1 MALNSYSSLQTTIA
15 TWLGRPADTNI
26 ASNVADMI
34 TLFEAEARRR
44 LKTRFNETETTLTT
58 TANVATVALPS
69 DFGEMREIKIVESD
83 ADEVLE
89 FMPPEQLDAAVP
101 TLTTDEPIWYTIEG
115 TNLRFKNVPDT
126 SYSITIVY
134 MQTLAALSSSNTT
147 NWLLTNHPDAY
158 LFGSLAEAECFIG
171 DDPRFPLWKQRRDE
185 VFASILQSDQAARW
199 SGGPL
204 IMKTDT
210 GNP

>member
-1 MALNSYSSLQTTIA
+1 MALDSYSSLQTTVA

-26 ASNVADMI
+26 ADNVADMI

-44 LKTRFNETETTLTT
+44 LKTRFNEVETTLTT
-58 TANVATVALPS
+58 VGGTATVALPS
-69 DFGEMREIKIVESD
+69 DFGEMREIKITDSSD
-83 ADEVLE
+83 DETLK
-89 FMPPEQLDAAVP
+89 FAPPAQMDEAYAS
-101 TLTTDEPIWYTIEG
+101 LTTDEPILYTIEG
-115 TNLRFKNVPDT
+115 TNLRLKPVPDT
-126 SYSITIVY
+126 AYSITILY
-134 MQTLAALSSSNTT
+134 MQTLPALSNSATT
-147 NWLLTNHPDAY
+147 NWLLTHHPDAY
-158 LFGSLAEAECFIG
+158 LFGTLAEAEAFIG

-185 VFASILQSDQAARW
+185 VFASILVSDEVARW